1 MKPILIT
8 IAGGS
13 ASGKTTVVD
22 KIVSKLPQLDVTLL
36 KHDDYYN
43 DLTHMSLEERY
54 NVNYDHPS
62 ALDNSLLI
70 THLVKLLSNETVE
83 KPTYDFIEHN
93 RSKITE
99 TIAPTKVIILEGILC
114 LENVDVRNLSHIKIF
129 VESDDDVRFI
139 RRLVRDTNTR
149 GRTQESV
156 INQYLKTVKPMH
168 YKFVKPSKRFAD
180 IIIPN
185 DNKHDVAVDIIITKI
200 KSIINGGYL
209 WLV

>member
-13 ASGKTTVVD
+13 ASGKTTVVE
-22 KIVSKLPQLDVTLL
+22 KIVSKLPQLDVTLI

-43 DLTHMSLEERY
+43 DLSHMKLEERY
-54 NVNYDHPS
+54 TVNYDHPS
-62 ALDNSLLI
+62 ALDNELLI
-70 THLVKLLSNETVE
+70 SHLVKLLSNESIN

-93 RSKITE
+93 RSNVTE
-99 TIAPTKVIILEGILC
+99 KVSPTKVIILEGILV
-114 LENVDVRNLSHIKIF
+114 LENIDVRNLSHIKIF
-129 VESDDDVRFI
+129 VESDDDIRFI

-149 GRTQESV
+149 GRSQESV

-200 KSIINGGYL
+200 KSIINGGY
-209 WLV
+209 

>member
-13 ASGKTTVVD
+13 ASGKTTVVE
-22 KIVSKLPQLDVTLL
+22 KIVSRLPQLDVSLL
-36 KHDDYYN
+36 KHDDYYC
-43 DLTHMSLEERY
+43 DLSHMKLEDRY
-54 NVNYDHPS
+54 AVNYDHPS

-70 THLVKLLSNETVE
+70 THLVKLLSNESID

-93 RSKITE
+93 RSKVTE
-99 TIAPTKVIILEGILC
+99 RVVPTKVIILEGILV
-114 LENVDVRNLSHIKIF
+114 LENIDIRNLSHIKIF
-129 VESDDDVRFI
+129 VESDDDIRFI

-149 GRTQESV
+149 GRSQESV

-168 YKFVKPSKRFAD
+168 YKYVKPSKRFAD

-209 WLV
+209 